1 MWGIF
6 FGGFQQRYDL
16 NQISYD
22 CRRCDKWFQGIR
34 YSRVPEELWM
44 KVHNTVQE
52 AVTKSIPEKK
62 KCNKAKWLSE
72 EKRTEAKAMEEK
84 KYIYTHLNSE
94 FQRTARR
101 D

>member
-1 MWGIF
+1 M
-6 FGGFQQRYDL
+6 
-16 NQISYD
+16 
-22 CRRCDKWFQGIR
+22 
-34 YSRVPEELWM
+34 PEELWM
-44 KVHNTVQE
+44 KVHNTIQE

-84 KYIYTHLNSE
+84 IYIYTHLNSE